1 MEYMPGNLKVIFV
14 CSSLEPGK
22 DGVGDYCR
30 RLAAELIKQGHQ
42 FALLSINDRYIN
54 EVTTSIQQLDNIDI
68 PVMRVPAPG
77 LAVKQNLAQA
87 KTWVDEFNPHWL
99 SLQFVTFGYHPKGL
113 KVGLGRELPAISA
126 GRQWQVM
133 FHELWVGM
141 AKEESAKLYWWGKVQ
156 KFLIRTLIKE
166 LQPAVIHTQ
175 TRLYQQLIAK
185 MGYQAGYLPLF
196 GNIPLQNVITSHSND
211 QITFL
216 VFGTVHSGAPIH
228 KLAKAASA
236 YAQQHKKLITLTF
249 IGHCGPEQDRWAK
262 IWRAENL
269 PVNILGSQPPEVIS
283 EMMFQATMGISATAL
298 AVVEKSGSFAAM
310 REHGLPVMSLSK
322 HWTPMGVAIPAI
334 PQGII
339 PYQNNLEECL
349 AFKVGVAT
357 DNSVAAVSAKF
368 ADALKNAKGIQ

>member
-1 MEYMPGNLKVIFV
+1 MAGNLKVIFV

-30 RLAAELIKQGHQ
+30 RLAAELIKQGNQ
-42 FALLSINDRYIN
+42 CALLSVNDRHIDR
-54 EVTTSIQQLDNIDI
+54 VIATKQMLDGVEI
-68 PVMRVPAPG
+68 PVMRVPVPG
-77 LAVKQNLAQA
+77 LSVKQNLAQA
-87 KTWVDEFNPHWL
+87 KTWVNGFNPHWL

-113 KVGLGRELPAISA
+113 NVGLGRELQALSA
-126 GRQWQVM
+126 GRQWQIM

-141 AKEESAKLYWWGKVQ
+141 AKEEPAKLYWWGKVQ
-156 KFLIRTLIKE
+156 KFLIRALIKE
-166 LQPAVIHTQ
+166 LQPAVIQTQ

-196 GNIPLQNVITSHSND
+196 GNIPADNKTLSPSND

-216 VFGTVHSGAPIH
+216 VFGSIHNGAPIH
-228 KLAKAASA
+228 KLAGEASA
-236 YAQQHKKLITLTF
+236 YAQKHNKITALTF

-262 IWRAENL
+262 IWQAENL
-269 PVNILGSQPPEVIS
+269 PVNIMGSQPPELIS

-322 HWTPMGVAIPAI
+322 PWTPLGWHCRLSRRVSFLIK
-334 PQGII
+334 II
-339 PYQNNLEECL
+339 W
-349 AFKVGVAT
+349 
-357 DNSVAAVSAKF
+357 
-368 ADALKNAKGIQ
+368 KNAFPLRWMSLQITVFRQFLLNLQMPLKTQKVFCK